1 MDTFPLCGT
10 ACSWEIERVRVQ
22 HGKCRRSKNRGGR
35 HEAPVTTT
43 QHDVIIIGSGIYAIA
58 AAKFV
63 REQVGVHNRV
73 GAAV

>member
-1 MDTFPLCGT
+1 
-10 ACSWEIERVRVQ
+10 
-22 HGKCRRSKNRGGR
+22 
-35 HEAPVTTT
+35 VTTT